1 MTADAFDLLPDRL
14 KLRQLRMDIYFAAV
28 FTDLVRHSAV
38 WNRVSRDTITSAI
51 SEYRYLSQ
59 TLASQYGRRHENFT
73 GDGHL
78 YLFESADV
86 AVHFSLKLIAYWK
99 QRRRHLTS
107 EQEHDLPIRVGCHFG
122 ECSRMHDDDA
132 WIGRALNIA
141 KRVESCADPDTL
153 FVTQTVLDLIDLPVY
168 LFHEVKVFE
177 LKGDYLPRRHL
188 YRIVSV
194 DHTALAARS
203 DEQMTAEDWFLKGAG
218 IVGTGDRESAE
229 ELHCC
234 EKALELRADYPEAH
248 NNLGVILKRGGDH
261 TAGEAHYRDAVR
273 LWPQYPEAHYNLA
286 ILLEETARPEEAAS
300 HYRQALKW
308 RPEYVDALLRLAG
321 LFDAWGDRHEAEH
334 HFRETLRLRPR
345 FAEAHNNFGVFLES
359 QGNTEEAESHY
370 IQALQVKSNYAE
382 AHYNYAMLLE
392 GRDLEEAE
400 AHYRAAIRTVPEYA
414 EAHNNLAVLLHE
426 KGSFS
431 DARSHYLTAIRM
443 RPADPQTYQNLSLLL
458 AAMGESEQA
467 DRYARKAA
475 EIIAG

>member
-1 MTADAFDLLPDRL
+1 
-14 KLRQLRMDIYFAAV
+14 MDIYFAAV

-51 SEYRYLSQ
+51 AEYRYLSQ

-107 EQEHDLPIRVGCHFG
+107 DQAHDLPIRVGCHFG

-141 KRVESCADPDTL
+141 KRVETCAEPDTL

-168 LFHEVKVFE
+168 LFHEVDVFE

-188 YRIVSV
+188 YRVVSV
-194 DHTALAARS
+194 NHRALAARS
-203 DEQMTAEDWFLKGAG
+203 EERMTAEDWFLKGAG
-218 IVGTGDRESAE
+218 IAGTDARELAE
-229 ELHCC
+229 ELLCY

-248 NNLGVILKRGGDH
+248 NNFGVILKAAGDS
-261 TAGEAHYRDAVR
+261 TAAEARYLDAVR

-286 ILLEETARPEEAAS
+286 ILLEETDRPDEAAA
-300 HYRQALKW
+300 HYRQALKC
-308 RPEYVDALLRLAG
+308 RPDYVDALLRLAG
-321 LFDAWGDRHEAEH
+321 LFDKWGDRFEAH
-334 HFRETLRLRPR
+334 RHFQEALRLRPG
-345 FAEAHNNFGVFLES
+345 FAEAHNNFGVFLEKH
-359 QGNTEEAESHY
+359 GDAEEAESQY
-370 IQALQVKSNYAE
+370 RQALQVRSDYAE

-392 GRDLEEAE
+392 ARDVEAAE
-400 AHYRAAIRTVPEYA
+400 SHYRAALRSAPEYA

-426 KGSFS
+426 KGALS
-431 DARSHYLTAIRM
+431 DAKSHYLTAIRL
-443 RPADPQTYQNLSLLL
+443 RPVDPQTYRNLSLLL
-458 AAMGESEQA
+458 AAMGEEELA
-467 DRYARKAA
+467 DRYAQKAS
-475 EIIAG
+475 ELSSG

>member
-1 MTADAFDLLPDRL
+1 
-14 KLRQLRMDIYFAAV
+14 MDIYFAAV

-51 SEYRYLSQ
+51 AEYRYLSQ

-107 EQEHDLPIRVGCHFG
+107 DQAHDLPVRVGCHFG

-141 KRVESCADPDTL
+141 KRVETCAEPDTL

-168 LFHEVKVFE
+168 LFHEVDVFE

-188 YRIVSV
+188 YRVVSV
-194 DHTALAARS
+194 NHTALAARS
-203 DEQMTAEDWFLKGAG
+203 EERMTAEDWFLKGAG
-218 IVGTGDRESAE
+218 IASTDTRELAK
-229 ELHCC
+229 ELHCY

-248 NNLGVILKRGGDH
+248 NNLGVILKAAGDR
-261 TAGEAHYRDAVR
+261 TAAEARYLDALR

-286 ILLEETARPEEAAS
+286 ILLEETDRPDEAAA
-300 HYRQALKW
+300 HYRQALKC
-308 RPEYVDALLRLAG
+308 RPDYVDALLRLAG
-321 LFDAWGDRHEAEH
+321 LFDEWGDRFEAHH
-334 HFRETLRLRPR
+334 HFQEALRLRPG
-345 FAEAHNNFGVFLES
+345 FAEAHNNFGVFLEKH
-359 QGNTEEAESHY
+359 GDAEEAESQY
-370 IQALQVKSNYAE
+370 RQALQLRPDYVE

-392 GRDLEEAE
+392 GRDVEAAE
-400 AHYRAAIRTVPEYA
+400 SHYRAALRSAPEYA

-426 KGSFS
+426 KGALS
-431 DARSHYLTAIRM
+431 DAKSHYLTTIRL
-443 RPADPQTYQNLSLLL
+443 RPVDPQTYRNLSLLL
-458 AAMGESEQA
+458 AAMGEEEQA
-467 DRYARKAA
+467 DRYARKAS
-475 EIIAG
+475 ELSSG